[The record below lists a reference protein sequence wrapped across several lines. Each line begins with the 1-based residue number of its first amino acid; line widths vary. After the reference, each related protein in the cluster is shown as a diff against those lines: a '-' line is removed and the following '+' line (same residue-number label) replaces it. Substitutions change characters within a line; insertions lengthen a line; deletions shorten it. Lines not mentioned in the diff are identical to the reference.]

1 MSTLHW
7 LGLLLLAVLAG
18 AVVPFQ
24 SAINANL
31 GRGLGHPLWATLASL
46 LVSILVLLPVIL
58 ALRLPLPSLGFIS
71 KAPLWMW
78 TGGAFGVCFISLALV
93 LLPKLGASGFIAL
106 AMTGQ
111 ILASLLLDHFGL
123 FGLVERQ
130 LTAPRLLGVLMLIAG
145 VALIQFSAAPAKALL
160 GTTMTSARL

>member
-7 LGLLLLAVLAG
+7 AGLLLLAAFAG

-46 LVSILVLLPVIL
+46 VVSILVLLPIML
-58 ALRLPLPSLGFIS
+58 AMRLPLPSMAFIG

-78 TGGAFGVCFISLALV
+78 AGGAFGVCFISLALV
-93 LLPKLGASGFIAL
+93 LLPKLGASGFMAL
-106 AMTGQ
+106 ALAGQ
-111 ILASLLLDHFGL
+111 VVASLVLDHFGW
-123 FGLVERQ
+123 FGLEERPIT
-130 LTAPRLLGVLMLIAG
+130 LPRLAGAVLLIGGV
-145 VALIQFSAAPAKALL
+145 VLIQFGAVPAKSLAAA
-160 GTTMTSARL
+160 G

>member
-7 LGLLLLAVLAG
+7 TGLLLLAVIAG

-31 GRGLGHPLWATLASL
+31 GRGLGHPLWATMASL
-46 LVSILVLLPVIL
+46 LVSIVVLLPVML
-58 ALRLPLPSLGFIS
+58 AMRLPLPTLAFIS

-78 TGGAFGVCFISLALV
+78 AGGAFGVCFISLAL
-93 LLPKLGASGFIAL
+93 A
-106 AMTGQ
+106 GQ
-111 ILASLLLDHFGL
+111 VVASLVLDHFGM

-130 LTAPRLLGVLMLIAG
+130 MTVSRGLGALLLVAG
-145 VALIQFSAAPAKALL
+145 VVLIQFSATPAKTLVTA
-160 GTTMTSARL
+160 S

>member
-1 MSTLHW
+1 MTTLHW
-7 LGLLLLAVLAG
+7 VGLLLLAVFAG

-46 LVSILVLLPVIL
+46 LVSIIVLLPVIL
-58 ALRLPLPSLGFIS
+58 ALRLPLPNLGFIT

-78 TGGAFGVCFISLALV
+78 SGGAFGVCFISLALI
-93 LLPKLGASGFIAL
+93 LMPKLGASGFIAL
-106 AMTGQ
+106 AMAGQ
-111 ILASLLLDHFGL
+111 IIASLMLDHFGL

-130 LTAPRLLGVLMLIAG
+130 LTAPRLIGALMLIGG
-145 VALIQFSAAPAKALL
+145 VALIQFSATPTRSLVTA
-160 GTTMTSARL
+160 G

>member
-1 MSTLHW
+1 MTTLHW
-7 LGLLLLAVLAG
+7 VGLLLLAVIAG

-46 LVSILVLLPVIL
+46 LVSIVVLLPVIV
-58 ALRLPLPSLGFIS
+58 ALRLPLPSLDFIT

-78 TGGAFGVCFISLALV
+78 AGGAFGVCFISLALI

-106 AMTGQ
+106 AMAGQ
-111 ILASLLLDHFGL
+111 IIASLLLDHFGL
-123 FGLVERQ
+123 FGLVERH
-130 LTAPRLLGVLMLIAG
+130 LTAPRLIGALMLIAG
-145 VALIQFSAAPAKALL
+145 VALIQFSATPSKVQAAA
-160 GTTMTSARL
+160 

>member
-1 MSTLHW
+1 MTVLHW
-7 LGLLLLAVLAG
+7 VGWLALAAFAG

-46 LVSILVLLPVIL
+46 LVSMMVLLPVIV
-58 ALRLPLPSLGFIS
+58 ALRLPLPSLTFIV

-78 TGGAFGVCFISLALV
+78 AGGAFGVCFIALALM

-106 AMTGQ
+106 ALAGQ
-111 ILASLLLDHFGL
+111 MLASLLLDHFGL

-130 LTAPRLLGVLMLIAG
+130 LTTPRVLGALLLMGG
-145 VALIQFSAAPAKALL
+145 VALIQF
-160 GTTMTSARL
+160 GNTSARALATAS

>member
-1 MSTLHW
+1 MTTLQW
-7 LGLLLLAVLAG
+7 AGLLALAVIAG
-18 AVVPFQ
+18 AVVPCQ

-46 LVSILVLLPVIL
+46 LVSMMVLLPVIV
-58 ALRLPLPSLGFIS
+58 ALRLPLPSLTFIV

-78 TGGAFGVCFISLALV
+78 AGGAFGVCFIALALM

-106 AMTGQ
+106 ALAGQ
-111 ILASLLLDHFGL
+111 MLASLLLDHFGL

-130 LTAPRLLGVLMLIAG
+130 LTTPRVLGALLLMGG
-145 VALIQFSAAPAKALL
+145 VALIQF
-160 GTTMTSARL
+160 GNTSARALATAS

>member
-1 MSTLHW
+1 MSTLQW
-7 LGLLLLAVLAG
+7 AGLLALAAFAG

-31 GRGLGHPLWATLASL
+31 TRGLGHPLWATLASL
-46 LVSILVLLPVIL
+46 LVSIVVLLPIML
-58 ALRLPLPSLGFIS
+58 AMRLPLPSLTFIS

-78 TGGAFGVCFISLALV
+78 AGGAFGVCFISLALM

-106 AMTGQ
+106 ALAGQ
-111 ILASLLLDHFGL
+111 VVASLVLDHFGW

-130 LTAPRLLGVLMLIAG
+130 MTLPRVLGAVLLIAG
-145 VALIQFSAAPAKALL
+145 VALIQFSAAPGKGLVAA
-160 GTTMTSARL
+160 G

>member
-7 LGLLLLAVLAG
+7 VGLLLLAAFAG

-46 LVSILVLLPVIL
+46 MVSILVLLPIML
-58 ALRLPLPSLGFIS
+58 AMRLPLPSMAFIG

-78 TGGAFGVCFISLALV
+78 AGGAFGVCFISLALV
-93 LLPKLGASGFIAL
+93 LLPKLGASGFMAL
-106 AMTGQ
+106 ALAGQ
-111 ILASLLLDHFGL
+111 VVASLVLDHFGW

-130 LTAPRLLGVLMLIAG
+130 MTMPRVLGALLLIGGV
-145 VALIQFSAAPAKALL
+145 VLIQFGDTAGKVIAAN
-160 GTTMTSARL
+160 T

>member
-7 LGLLLLAVLAG
+7 AGLLILALVAG

-31 GRGLGHPLWATLASL
+31 TRGLGHPLWATFASL
-46 LVSILVLLPVIL
+46 VVSILVLLPIML
-58 ALRLPLPSLGFIS
+58 ALRLPLPSLAFIS

-78 TGGAFGVCFISLALV
+78 AGGAFGVCFISLALV

-106 AMTGQ
+106 ALAGQ
-111 ILASLLLDHFGL
+111 VVASLVLDHFGW
-123 FGLVERQ
+123 FGLVERHMT
-130 LTAPRLLGVLMLIAG
+130 LPRVVGAVMLIAG
-145 VALIQFSAAPAKALL
+145 VVLIQFGDSSGKAV
-160 GTTMTSARL
+160 MATS

>member
-1 MSTLHW
+1 MTTLQW
-7 LGLLLLAVLAG
+7 AGLLALAVIAG

-24 SAINANL
+24 SAINTNL

-46 LVSILVLLPVIL
+46 LVSMMVLLPVIV
-58 ALRLPLPSLGFIS
+58 ALRLPLPSLTFMV

-78 TGGAFGVCFISLALV
+78 AGGAFGVCFIALALM

-106 AMTGQ
+106 ALAGQ
-111 ILASLLLDHFGL
+111 MLASLLLDHFGL

-130 LTAPRLLGVLMLIAG
+130 LTTPRVLGALLLMGG
-145 VALIQFSAAPAKALL
+145 VALIQF
-160 GTTMTSARL
+160 GNTSARALATAS

>member
-7 LGLLLLAVLAG
+7 AGLLLLAAFAG

-24 SAINANL
+24 SAINVNL

-46 LVSILVLLPVIL
+46 VVSILVLLPIML
-58 ALRLPLPSLGFIS
+58 ALRLPLPSLAFIS

-78 TGGAFGVCFISLALV
+78 AGGAFGVCFISLALV
-93 LLPKLGASGFIAL
+93 LLPKLGASGFMAL
-106 AMTGQ
+106 ALAGQ
-111 ILASLLLDHFGL
+111 VVASLLLDHFGW

-130 LTAPRLLGVLMLIAG
+130 VTLPKVFGAVLLIGGV
-145 VALIQFSAAPAKALL
+145 VLIQFGEAAGKA
-160 GTTMTSARL
+160 MTATS

>member
-7 LGLLLLAVLAG
+7 AGLLLLAVIAG

-46 LVSILVLLPVIL
+46 LVSIAVLLPIIV
-58 ALRLPLPSLGFIS
+58 ALRLPLPSLAFIS

-78 TGGAFGVCFISLALV
+78 AGGAFGVYFISLALM

-106 AMTGQ
+106 ALAGQ
-111 ILASLLLDHFGL
+111 VMASLVLDHFGL

-130 LTAPRLLGVLMLIAG
+130 MTLPRVIGAVLLVAG
-145 VALIQFSAAPAKALL
+145 VALIQFSGTPAKGLVAA
-160 GTTMTSARL
+160 G

>member
-1 MSTLHW
+1 MTTLHW
-7 LGLLLLAVLAG
+7 AGLLLLAVIAG

-46 LVSILVLLPVIL
+46 LVSIVVLLPVIV
-58 ALRLPLPSLGFIS
+58 AMRLPLPTLAFIT

-78 TGGAFGVCFISLALV
+78 AGGAFGVCFISLALM

-106 AMTGQ
+106 AMAGQ
-111 ILASLLLDHFGL
+111 VVASLVLDHFGL

-130 LTAPRLLGVLMLIAG
+130 MTLPRVLGSVLLIAG
-145 VALIQFSAAPAKALL
+145 VVLIQFSASPGKALVTA
-160 GTTMTSARL
+160 G

>member
-1 MSTLHW
+1 MTTLHW
-7 LGLLLLAVLAG
+7 VGLLLLAAFAG

-46 LVSILVLLPVIL
+46 LVSIIVLLPVIL
-58 ALRLPLPSLGFIS
+58 ALRLPLPNLGFIT

-78 TGGAFGVCFISLALV
+78 AGGAFGVCFISLALM

-106 AMTGQ
+106 ALAGQ
-111 ILASLLLDHFGL
+111 VVASLVLDHFGW
-123 FGLVERQ
+123 FGLVEREMT
-130 LTAPRLLGVLMLIAG
+130 LPRVFGAVLLIAG
-145 VALIQFSAAPAKALL
+145 VALIQFSATPVK
-160 GTTMTSARL
+160 GVITT